1 MFCGNCG
8 KEIKVEAEFCPY
20 CGQQFGADSSK
31 RDDGQM
37 EAKPQLSGREKVRK
51 PRARSKKRFWIA
63 LVLSVSLVV
72 GYFGY
77 QKVMEKA
84 ITATIEG
91 KFAQVQNGMDVQT
104 AEQILVQVVPQ
115 IVGNET
121 ISNFFLQFVSGEDV
135 LDIYHAMIRHL
146 EYEVIDVER
155 VEFGHYQAHVRIAN
169 LDNGRVAARA
179 VELFKARYDKGLI
192 RTVVQGARD
201 LVSDKSQ
208 LAAEMLTQSSDDYY
222 EAGASS
228 CWIVKDFAIN
238 IVKENGEWVP
248 VLDLNALIY
257 ACLGL
262 G

>member
-1 MFCGNCG
+1 M
-8 KEIKVEAEFCPY
+8 
-20 CGQQFGADSSK
+20 
-31 RDDGQM
+31 
-37 EAKPQLSGREKVRK
+37 
-51 PRARSKKRFWIA
+51 
-63 LVLSVSLVV
+63 
-72 GYFGY
+72 
-77 QKVMEKA
+77 
-84 ITATIEG
+84 
-91 KFAQVQNGMDVQT
+91 
-104 AEQILVQVVPQ
+104 
-115 IVGNET
+115 
-121 ISNFFLQFVSGEDV
+121 
-135 LDIYHAMIRHL
+135 
-146 EYEVIDVER
+146 
-155 VEFGHYQAHVRIAN
+155 
-169 LDNGRVAARA
+169 AARA

-192 RTVVQGARD
+192 GTVVQGARD